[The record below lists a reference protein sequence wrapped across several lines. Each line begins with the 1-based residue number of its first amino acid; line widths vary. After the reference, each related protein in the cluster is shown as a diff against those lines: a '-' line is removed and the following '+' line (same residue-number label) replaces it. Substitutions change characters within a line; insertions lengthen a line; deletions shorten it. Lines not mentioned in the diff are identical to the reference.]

1 MEQSGLVPLHVDD
14 EISSLSAILL
24 NEAYYQML
32 VAGRKVTENVV
43 ILAPEYLILFKAKAW
58 LELSE
63 RKLLGQH
70 VDSHDIKK
78 HKNDIIRLATILTGK
93 EQCNLPETVKIDMR
107 NFINRLREEELD
119 FKALQVS
126 GFTKK
131 ILLDLFI
138 GFPYNPTINPT
149 RVQNSVRNLY
159 ILLQTSM
166 ADTVANY
173 F

>member
-1 MEQSGLVPLHVDD
+1 
-14 EISSLSAILL
+14 
-24 NEAYYQML
+24 
-32 VAGRKVTENVV
+32 VV

-131 ILLDLFI
+131 ILLDLFWK
-138 GFPYNPTINPT
+138 
-149 RVQNSVRNLY
+149 LY
-159 ILLQTSM
+159 IE
-166 ADTVANY
+166 
-173 F
+173 